1 MTTNQPLERAL
12 RVSDLLELGET
23 MCRDALSRDESCGCH
38 LREEH
43 QSPEGEAVRNDDE
56 YAHVSV
62 WAYEGEDE
70 PETMHKEPL
79 TYEALQPIT
88 RSYK

>member
-1 MTTNQPLERAL
+1 
-12 RVSDLLELGET
+12 VSDLLELGET

-43 QSPEGEAVRNDDE
+43 QSAEGEAVRNDEDF
-56 YAHVSV
+56 AHVSV
-62 WAYEGEDE
+62 WQYQGENN
-70 PETMHKEPL
+70 PEAMHKEPL
-79 TYEALQPIT
+79 SYDTLKPTT